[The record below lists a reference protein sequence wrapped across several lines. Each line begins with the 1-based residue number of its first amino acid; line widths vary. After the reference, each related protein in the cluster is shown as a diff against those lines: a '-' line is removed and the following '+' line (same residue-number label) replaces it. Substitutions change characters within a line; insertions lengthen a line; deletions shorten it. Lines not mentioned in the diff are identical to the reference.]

1 MAAPTTEHFDP
12 LYFILGA
19 KQNSESIEYIH
30 EGFQGGS
37 FSMRSFET
45 QK

>member
-12 LYFILGA
+12 LYFILGTMRH
-19 KQNSESIEYIH
+19 SESIDYIH

-37 FSMRSFET
+37 FSMRSF
-45 QK
+45 QII